1 MPQFDKYGKE
11 IKPTSYMGAPSSQ
24 GQAAMKGLQSAGG
37 AQSTGGFGGTGRP
50 AGNSYGIGS
59 VQGMG
64 PLPPSGNN
72 YNSSALAN
80 SGVATGGEGS
90 SYTGDPNS
98 FEAKYTVTP
107 NLLPQKAKIA
117 QEQTQLEGDIAAK
130 AAGMGNQYTQSQMG
144 LAGDIASK
152 AANQNQGFT
161 ETNMG
166 LGNKYTQE
174 QATQKEGLG
183 EKAFKSQFDLLLP
196 YFDKWTSTGPNGGGP
211 MQPHVEM
218 DPGGAEAAGQSAA
231 FARAKDQAG
240 SIGRSALN
248 SLNDVMGARGITGS
262 GIGVNQAGG
271 VVQEGARQLGD
282 VTREQLIQS
291 LALARQRASEQY
303 QGNITQRGQDVTQQG
318 NNVNKNLTIQ
328 QSLLGILGRGITY

>member
-1 MPQFDKYGKE
+1 MATGRTAGPR
-11 IKPTSYMGAPSSQ
+11 AQ
-24 GQAAMKGLQSAGG
+24 GESALYGLQQAGG
-37 AQSTGGFGGTGRP
+37 GGGGFGATSGGVGGGGASAFGGGPPTP
-50 AGNSYGIGS
+50 AAPTY
-59 VQGMG
+59 
-64 PLPPSGNN
+64 
-72 YNSSALAN
+72 
-80 SGVATGGEGS
+80 SGVMQGGAGS
-90 SYTGDPNS
+90 SYSGQNWTGPGGTP
-98 FEAKYTVTP
+98 EKYTITP
-107 NLLPQKAKIA
+107 NLLPQQAKIA
-117 QEQTQLEGDIAAK
+117 QEQTMLEGDIAAK
-130 AAGMGNQYTQSQMG
+130 AAGKGNEYTQSQ
-144 LAGDIASK
+144 AS
-152 AANQNQGFT
+152 QR
-161 ETNMG
+161 
-166 LGNKYTQE
+166 
-174 QATQKEGLG
+174 EGLG
-183 EKAFKSQFDLLLP
+183 EKAFQSQFDLLSP
-196 YFDKWTSTGPNGGGP
+196 YFDKWMSGSSSGGGGGP

-282 VTREQLIQS
+282 VNREQLIQS
-291 LALARQRASEQY
+291 LAMARQRASEQY